1 MTKSQ
6 SAITAAIKLLEL
18 EGYQVTRPASP
29 TAWDYTLLR
38 KYSEQQTAAKGYT
51 AKCVPSLRDL

>member
-18 EGYQVTRPASP
+18 EGYTVTRPANP
-29 TAWDYTLLR
+29 QAWDYTLVR
-38 KYSEQQTAAKGYT
+38 KYQANQTAREIPHLA
-51 AKCVPSLRDL
+51 DL

>member
-6 SAITAAIKLLEL
+6 SAIAAAIKLLEL
-18 EGYQVTRPASP
+18 EGYKVTRSASP

-38 KYSEQQTAAKGYT
+38 KYAPGQKAAEI
-51 AKCVPSLRDL
+51 PSLEAL